1 MSMWTHITACLSV
14 ETGRLEKKSELR
26 RQIQVLVKDAPK
38 ITGSEG
44 NADVFVNVQSGYNF
58 YSSHDCEHCEYEPTL
73 RTITDDNNEEYQ
85 ECDAPDNYKCSGEYQ
100 TCVTIS
106 IQGDLRDR
114 TKEETQKEFDAFLE
128 YLRKNHCYMRDYAV
142 NIEGE

>member
-14 ETGRLEKKSELR
+14 DTH
-26 RQIQVLVKDAPK
+26 IQDKNILALVAEYLKGAPH
-38 ITGSEG
+38 ITGSERD
-44 NADVFVNVQSGYNF
+44 ADVFVNLQSGYNTWT
-58 YSSHDCEHCEYEPTL
+58 SADCEHCEYKKNKKY
-73 RTITDDNNEEYQ
+73 IAKGEYECNHPEDYECQ
-85 ECDAPDNYKCSGEYQ
+85 EGEYQ

-114 TKEETQKEFDAFLE
+114 TKLMTEGEFQDFKE
-128 YLRKNHCYMRDYAV
+128 YLEKEYTIRDYSL